1 MLAHRT
7 GDGGKKARSPGRP
20 RRKPLKPFARGMPGC
35 SGEPA
40 VTCLRAFS
48 FARKAAGASSARH
61 SLRPLNFGGAITP
74 ERPRA
79 SPAAGT
85 RMHASYVIASDSEA
99 IQAFSWAA
107 GLLRRSAP
115 RNDETGKFEKGT
127 YSSGSTFTIEAP

>member
-61 SLRPLNFGGAITP
+61 SLRPLNFGGTITP
-74 ERPRA
+74 ERPGRVPPRERGCMHHTSLRA
-79 SPAAGT
+79 IAKQSRLFPGPLDCFAALLLAMT
-85 RMHASYVIASDSEA
+85 KLAS
-99 IQAFSWAA
+99 
-107 GLLRRSAP
+107 LR
-115 RNDETGKFEKGT
+115 KGT